1 MPQDSPKNQ
10 IAKLR
15 AEIAE
20 HERLYRIENAPVISD
35 DDFDLLVRQLKELE
49 AKYPQYADES
59 SPSRIVGND
68 LSGAFVAVEHL
79 SPMKSLD
86 NVFNSS
92 ELEEFDSRLHKTLG
106 LGGDFMYC
114 VEPKIDGAGI
124 SAVYEDGKLARLLTR
139 GDGTKGDDIT
149 RNAFVLRNLP
159 ARLTGR
165 NIPSLLEIRGEA
177 YMTRAEF
184 DRLSAAAISKNSEP
198 QHSISDNNR
207 KSPYANP
214 RNLAAGTLKLL
225 DRNVLEQRNLQVIFY
240 SFGAVEGFTLH
251 RQSELAEILRN
262 WGLPSFSWTRLA
274 HGPHEAFERI
284 CELEEVRA
292 DFPYNT
298 DGAVVK
304 LDDCSLYSRA
314 GMTSHA
320 PRWAVAWK
328 YRAERAQTKL
338 KSITLQVGRT
348 GAVTPVAELEPVF
361 ISGTTV
367 SRATLHNADNIS
379 EKDIRVGDT
388 VVIEKAGE
396 IIPAVLEVVKEL
408 RPQSATPY
416 EFPQNCPECGSRLV
430 RYGAI
435 YRCPNLSCPSQVR
448 GRIAHFASRS
458 CMDIQG
464 LGVSAV
470 DKIVETLGVK
480 DPADLYKLTLGDLLK
495 LENFKEKSAGNLLS
509 SIEASKNRE
518 LWRLIFALGILEI
531 GEQFAKDLARKYGT
545 LDALMAAPLED
556 LESNQGFGS
565 RSKKKDSDSTGGSV
579 RALSI
584 RAFFDDPN
592 NRALIE
598 RLRAAGLNFGSKPLS
613 NVDAASLPLSGKIFV
628 FTGTLQSM
636 GRSKA
641 KEIVESLGGRSA
653 SDVSKSTDFLVS
665 DGKIDGSK
673 AAKAREYGTRVLSEN
688 EFLKMVEDA
697 RGKLSLSADKSGTS
711 AESAIPEKNPSEIL
725 STVEKSAQ
733 TRENTEADSN
743 TNGRDNLQ
751 TGNFAASSGGKSM
764 PSETQE
770 KSEAHSLAHGAKKSN
785 DGKVLDRDSDSQL
798 GLALHSESGR
808 VGQNADGLSDRNIK
822 ESAGESTPKKSGKHK
837 NVPPESG
844 QMSLGI

>member
-15 AEIAE
+15 AQIAE

-124 SAVYEDGKLARLLTR
+124 SAVYENGKLVRLLTR

-159 ARLTGR
+159 MRLTGT
-165 NIPSLLEIRGEA
+165 NVPSLLEIRGEA

-184 DRLSAAAISKNSEP
+184 DRLSAAAISKNSEA
-198 QHSISDNNR
+198 QNSIPDNSR

-225 DRNVLEQRNLQVIFY
+225 DKNVLEQRNLQVIFY
-240 SFGAVEGFTLH
+240 SFGAVEGFTLR

-262 WGLPSFSWTRLA
+262 WGVPSFSWTKLA
-274 HGPHEAFERI
+274 QGPHGAFERI

-304 LDDCSLYSRA
+304 LDDCSLYPRA

-328 YRAERAQTKL
+328 YRAERANTKL

-408 RPQSATPY
+408 RPQSAVPY
-416 EFPQNCPECGSRLV
+416 EFPQNCPECSSRLV

-464 LGVSAV
+464 LGISAV
-470 DKIVETLGVK
+470 DKVVETLGVK
-480 DPADLYKLTLGDLLK
+480 DPADLYKLTLGDLLR

-545 LDALMAAPLED
+545 LDALMEAPLED

-565 RSKKKDSDSTGGSV
+565 RSKKKDADSSGGSV

-598 RLRAAGLNFGSKPLS
+598 RLRAAGLNFGSKSPS
-613 NVDAASLPLSGKIFV
+613 NVSAGSLPLSGKIFV

-636 GRSKA
+636 GRAKA

-697 RGKLSLSADKSGTS
+697 REKLSFSADENGTS
-711 AESAIPEKNPSEIL
+711 AESAIPGKNPSEIL
-725 STVEKSAQ
+725 STGAKSAQ
-733 TRENTEADSN
+733 PRESTKEDSN
-743 TNGRDNLQ
+743 IHERVNLPTSNPDASVGR
-751 TGNFAASSGGKSM
+751 KSM

-770 KSEAHSLAHGAKKSN
+770 KSEAHSFARSSKKLE
-785 DGKVLDRDSDSQL
+785 DGKVSACDSDSQF
-798 GLALHSESGR
+798 GLELCSENRRAGQKKDSLHGC
-808 VGQNADGLSDRNIK
+808 NIR
-822 ESAGESTPKKSGKHK
+822 ESAPKKSGKHK

>member
-15 AEIAE
+15 AQIAE

-106 LGGDFMYC
+106 LGGDFIYC

-124 SAVYEDGKLARLLTR
+124 SAVYENGKLVRLLTR

-159 ARLTGR
+159 MRLTGT
-165 NIPSLLEIRGEA
+165 NVPSLLEIRGEA

-184 DRLSAAAISKNSEP
+184 DRLSAAAISKNSEA
-198 QHSISDNNR
+198 QNSIPDNSR
-207 KSPYANP
+207 KFPYANP

-225 DRNVLEQRNLQVIFY
+225 DKNVLEQRNLQVIFY
-240 SFGAVEGFTLH
+240 SFGAVEGFTLR

-262 WGLPSFSWTRLA
+262 WGVPSFSWTKLA
-274 HGPHEAFERI
+274 QGPHGAFERI

-304 LDDCSLYSRA
+304 LDDCSLYPRA

-328 YRAERAQTKL
+328 YRAERANTKL

-408 RPQSATPY
+408 RPQSAVPY

-464 LGVSAV
+464 LGISAV
-470 DKIVETLGVK
+470 DKVVETLGVK
-480 DPADLYKLTLGDLLK
+480 DPADLYKLTLGDLLR

-545 LDALMAAPLED
+545 LDALMEAPLED

-565 RSKKKDSDSTGGSV
+565 RSKKKDADSSGGSV

-598 RLRAAGLNFGSKPLS
+598 RLRAAGLNFGSKSPS
-613 NVDAASLPLSGKIFV
+613 NVSAGSLPLSGKIFV

-636 GRSKA
+636 GRAKA

-697 RGKLSLSADKSGTS
+697 REKLSFSADENGTS
-711 AESAIPEKNPSEIL
+711 AESAIPGKNPSEIL
-725 STVEKSAQ
+725 STGAKSAQ
-733 TRENTEADSN
+733 PRESTKEDSN
-743 TNGRDNLQ
+743 IHERVNLPTSNPDASVGR
-751 TGNFAASSGGKSM
+751 KSM

-770 KSEAHSLAHGAKKSN
+770 KSEAHSFARSSKKLE
-785 DGKVLDRDSDSQL
+785 DGKVSACDSDSQF
-798 GLALHSESGR
+798 GLELCSENRRAGQKKDSLHGC
-808 VGQNADGLSDRNIK
+808 NIR
-822 ESAGESTPKKSGKHK
+822 ESAPKKSGKHK

>member
-15 AEIAE
+15 AQIAE

-124 SAVYEDGKLARLLTR
+124 SAVYENGKLVRLLTR

-159 ARLTGR
+159 MRLTGT
-165 NIPSLLEIRGEA
+165 NVPSLLEIRGEA

-184 DRLSAAAISKNSEP
+184 DRLSAAAISKNSEA
-198 QHSISDNNR
+198 QNSIPDNSR

-240 SFGAVEGFTLH
+240 SFGAVEGFTLR

-262 WGLPSFSWTRLA
+262 WGLPSFSWTKLA
-274 HGPHEAFERI
+274 QGPHGAFERI

-304 LDDCSLYSRA
+304 LDDCSLYPRA

-328 YRAERAQTKL
+328 YRAERANTKL

-408 RPQSATPY
+408 RPQLAVPY

-464 LGVSAV
+464 LGISAV
-470 DKIVETLGVK
+470 DKVVETLGVK
-480 DPADLYKLTLGDLLK
+480 DPADLYKLTLGDLLR

-531 GEQFAKDLARKYGT
+531 GEQFAKDLARKYAT
-545 LDALMAAPLED
+545 LDALMEAPLED

-565 RSKKKDSDSTGGSV
+565 RSKKKDADSSGGSV

-598 RLRAAGLNFGSKPLS
+598 RLRAAGLNFGSKSPS
-613 NVDAASLPLSGKIFV
+613 NVSAGSLPLSGKIFV

-636 GRSKA
+636 GRAKA

-697 RGKLSLSADKSGTS
+697 REKLSFSADENGTS
-711 AESAIPEKNPSEIL
+711 AESAILGKNPSEIL
-725 STVEKSAQ
+725 STGAKSAQ
-733 TRENTEADSN
+733 PRESTKEDSN
-743 TNGRDNLQ
+743 IHERVNLPTSNPDASVGR
-751 TGNFAASSGGKSM
+751 KSM

-770 KSEAHSLAHGAKKSN
+770 KSEAHSLARSSKKLE
-785 DGKVLDRDSDSQL
+785 DGKVSACDSDSQF
-798 GLALHSESGR
+798 GLELCSENRRAGQKKDSLHGC
-808 VGQNADGLSDRNIK
+808 NIR
-822 ESAGESTPKKSGKHK
+822 ESAPKKSGKHK

>member
-15 AEIAE
+15 AQIAE

-124 SAVYEDGKLARLLTR
+124 SAVYENGKLVRLLTR

-159 ARLTGR
+159 MRLTGT
-165 NIPSLLEIRGEA
+165 NVPSLLEIRGEA

-184 DRLSAAAISKNSEP
+184 DRLSAAAISKNSEA
-198 QHSISDNNR
+198 QNSIPDNSR

-225 DRNVLEQRNLQVIFY
+225 DKNVLEQRNLQVIFY
-240 SFGAVEGFTLH
+240 SFGAVEGFTLR

-262 WGLPSFSWTRLA
+262 WGLPSFSWTKLA
-274 HGPHEAFERI
+274 QGPHGAFERI

-304 LDDCSLYSRA
+304 LDDCSLYPRA

-328 YRAERAQTKL
+328 YRAERANTKL

-408 RPQSATPY
+408 RPQSAVPY

-464 LGVSAV
+464 LGISAV
-470 DKIVETLGVK
+470 DKVVETLGVK
-480 DPADLYKLTLGDLLK
+480 DPADLYKLTLGDLLR

-545 LDALMAAPLED
+545 LDVLMEAPLED

-565 RSKKKDSDSTGGSV
+565 RSKKKDADSSGGSV

-598 RLRAAGLNFGSKPLS
+598 RLRAAGLNFGSKSPS
-613 NVDAASLPLSGKIFV
+613 NVSAGSLPLSGKIFV

-636 GRSKA
+636 GRAKA

-697 RGKLSLSADKSGTS
+697 REKLSFSADENGTS
-711 AESAIPEKNPSEIL
+711 AESAIPGKNPSEIL
-725 STVEKSAQ
+725 STGAKSAQ
-733 TRENTEADSN
+733 PRESTKEDSN
-743 TNGRDNLQ
+743 IHERVNLPTSNPDSSVGR
-751 TGNFAASSGGKSM
+751 KSM

-770 KSEAHSLAHGAKKSN
+770 KSEAHSFARSSKKLE
-785 DGKVLDRDSDSQL
+785 DGKVSACDSDSQF
-798 GLALHSESGR
+798 GLELCSENRRAGQKKDSLHGC
-808 VGQNADGLSDRNIK
+808 NIR
-822 ESAGESTPKKSGKHK
+822 ESAPKKSGKHK

>member
-15 AEIAE
+15 AQIAE

-124 SAVYEDGKLARLLTR
+124 SAVYENGKLVRLLTR

-159 ARLTGR
+159 MRLTGT
-165 NIPSLLEIRGEA
+165 NVPSLLEIRGEA
-177 YMTRAEF
+177 YMTHAEF
-184 DRLSAAAISKNSEP
+184 DRLSAAAISKNSEA
-198 QHSISDNNR
+198 QNSIPDNSR

-225 DRNVLEQRNLQVIFY
+225 DKNVLEQRNLQVIFY
-240 SFGAVEGFTLH
+240 SFGAVEGFTLR

-262 WGLPSFSWTRLA
+262 WGLPSFSWTKLA
-274 HGPHEAFERI
+274 QGPHGAFERI

-304 LDDCSLYSRA
+304 LDDCSLYPRA

-328 YRAERAQTKL
+328 YRAERANTKL

-408 RPQSATPY
+408 RPQLAVPY

-464 LGVSAV
+464 LGISAV
-470 DKIVETLGVK
+470 DKVVETLGVK
-480 DPADLYKLTLGDLLK
+480 DPADLYKLTLGDLLR

-545 LDALMAAPLED
+545 LDALMEAPLED

-565 RSKKKDSDSTGGSV
+565 RSKKKDADSSGGSV

-598 RLRAAGLNFGSKPLS
+598 RLRAAGLNFGSKSPS
-613 NVDAASLPLSGKIFV
+613 NVSAGSLPLSGKIFV

-636 GRSKA
+636 GRAKA

-653 SDVSKSTDFLVS
+653 SDVSRSTDFLVS

-697 RGKLSLSADKSGTS
+697 REKLSFSADENGTS
-711 AESAIPEKNPSEIL
+711 AESAILGKNPSEIL
-725 STVEKSAQ
+725 STGAKSAQ
-733 TRENTEADSN
+733 PRESTKEDSN
-743 TNGRDNLQ
+743 IHERVNLPTSNPDASVGR
-751 TGNFAASSGGKSM
+751 KSM

-770 KSEAHSLAHGAKKSN
+770 KSEAHSLARSSKKLE
-785 DGKVLDRDSDSQL
+785 DGKVSACDSDSQF
-798 GLALHSESGR
+798 GLELCSENRRAGQKKDSLHGC
-808 VGQNADGLSDRNIK
+808 NIR
-822 ESAGESTPKKSGKHK
+822 ESAPKKPGKHK

>member
-15 AEIAE
+15 AQIAE

-124 SAVYEDGKLARLLTR
+124 SAIYENGKLVRLLTR

-159 ARLTGR
+159 MRLTGT
-165 NIPSLLEIRGEA
+165 NVPSLLEIRGEA

-184 DRLSAAAISKNSEP
+184 DRLSAAAISKNSEA
-198 QHSISDNNR
+198 QNSIPDNSR

-225 DRNVLEQRNLQVIFY
+225 DKNVLEQRNLQVIFY
-240 SFGAVEGFTLH
+240 SFGAVEGFTLR

-262 WGLPSFSWTRLA
+262 WGLPSFSWTKLA
-274 HGPHEAFERI
+274 QGPHGAFERI

-304 LDDCSLYSRA
+304 LDDCSLYPRA

-328 YRAERAQTKL
+328 YRAERANTKL

-408 RPQSATPY
+408 RPQSAVPY

-464 LGVSAV
+464 LGISAV
-470 DKIVETLGVK
+470 DKVVETLGVK
-480 DPADLYKLTLGDLLK
+480 DPADLYKLTLGDLLR

-545 LDALMAAPLED
+545 LDALMEAPLED

-565 RSKKKDSDSTGGSV
+565 RSKKKDADSSGGSV

-598 RLRAAGLNFGSKPLS
+598 RLRAAGLNFGSKSPS
-613 NVDAASLPLSGKIFV
+613 NVSAGSLPLSGKIFV

-665 DGKIDGSK
+665 DGEIDGSK
-673 AAKAREYGTRVLSEN
+673 AAKAREYGTRVLLEN

-697 RGKLSLSADKSGTS
+697 REKLSFSADENGTS
-711 AESAIPEKNPSEIL
+711 AESAIPGKNPSEIL
-725 STVEKSAQ
+725 FTGAKSAQ
-733 TRENTEADSN
+733 PRESTKEDSN
-743 TNGRDNLQ
+743 IHERVNLPTSNPDASVGR
-751 TGNFAASSGGKSM
+751 KSM

-770 KSEAHSLAHGAKKSN
+770 KSEAHSLARSSKKLE
-785 DGKVLDRDSDSQL
+785 DGKVSACDSDSRF
-798 GLALHSESGR
+798 GLELYSENRRAGQKKDSLHSC
-808 VGQNADGLSDRNIK
+808 NIR
-822 ESAGESTPKKSGKHK
+822 ESALKKSGKHK

>member
-15 AEIAE
+15 AQIAE

-124 SAVYEDGKLARLLTR
+124 SAVYENGKLVRLLTR

-159 ARLTGR
+159 MRLTGT
-165 NIPSLLEIRGEA
+165 NVPSLLEIRGEA

-184 DRLSAAAISKNSEP
+184 DRLSAAAISKNSEA
-198 QHSISDNNR
+198 QNSIPDNSR

-225 DRNVLEQRNLQVIFY
+225 DKNVLEQRNLQVIFY
-240 SFGAVEGFTLH
+240 SFGAVEGFTLR

-262 WGLPSFSWTRLA
+262 WGVPSFSWTKLA
-274 HGPHEAFERI
+274 QGPHGAFERI

-304 LDDCSLYSRA
+304 LDDCSLYPRA

-328 YRAERAQTKL
+328 YRAERANTKL

-408 RPQSATPY
+408 RPQSAVPY

-464 LGVSAV
+464 LGISAV
-470 DKIVETLGVK
+470 DKVVETLGVK
-480 DPADLYKLTLGDLLK
+480 DPADLYKLTLGDLLR

-545 LDALMAAPLED
+545 LDALMEAPLED

-565 RSKKKDSDSTGGSV
+565 RSKKKDADSSGGSV

-598 RLRAAGLNFGSKPLS
+598 RLRAAGLNFGSKSPS
-613 NVDAASLPLSGKIFV
+613 NVSAGSLPLSGKIFV

-636 GRSKA
+636 GRAKA

-697 RGKLSLSADKSGTS
+697 REKLSFSADENATS
-711 AESAIPEKNPSEIL
+711 AESAILGKNPSEIL
-725 STVEKSAQ
+725 STGAKSAQ
-733 TRENTEADSN
+733 PRESTKEDSN
-743 TNGRDNLQ
+743 IHERVNLPTSNPDASVGR
-751 TGNFAASSGGKSM
+751 KSM

-770 KSEAHSLAHGAKKSN
+770 KSEAHSFARSSKKLE
-785 DGKVLDRDSDSQL
+785 DGKVSACDSDSQF
-798 GLALHSESGR
+798 GLELCSENRRAGQKKDSLHGC
-808 VGQNADGLSDRNIK
+808 NIR
-822 ESAGESTPKKSGKHK
+822 ESAPKKSGKHK
-837 NVPPESG
+837 NIPPESG

>member
-15 AEIAE
+15 AQIAE

-124 SAVYEDGKLARLLTR
+124 SAVYENGKLVRLLTR

-159 ARLTGR
+159 MRLTGT
-165 NIPSLLEIRGEA
+165 NVPSLLEIRGEA

-184 DRLSAAAISKNSEP
+184 DRLSAAAISKNSEA
-198 QHSISDNNR
+198 QNSIPDNSR

-225 DRNVLEQRNLQVIFY
+225 DKNVLEQRNLQVIFY
-240 SFGAVEGFTLH
+240 SFGAVEGFTLS

-262 WGLPSFSWTRLA
+262 WGLPSFSWTKLA
-274 HGPHEAFERI
+274 QGPHGAFERI

-304 LDDCSLYSRA
+304 LDDCSLYPRA

-328 YRAERAQTKL
+328 YRAERANTKL

-408 RPQSATPY
+408 RPQSAVPY

-464 LGVSAV
+464 LGISAV
-470 DKIVETLGVK
+470 DKVVETLGVK
-480 DPADLYKLTLGDLLK
+480 DPADLYKLTLGDLLR

-545 LDALMAAPLED
+545 LDALMEAPLED

-565 RSKKKDSDSTGGSV
+565 RSKKKDADSSGGSV

-598 RLRAAGLNFGSKPLS
+598 RLRAAGLNFGSKSPS
-613 NVDAASLPLSGKIFV
+613 NVSAGSLPLSGKIFV

-636 GRSKA
+636 GRAKA

-697 RGKLSLSADKSGTS
+697 REKLSFSADENGTS
-711 AESAIPEKNPSEIL
+711 AESAIPGKNPSEIL
-725 STVEKSAQ
+725 STGAKSAQ
-733 TRENTEADSN
+733 PRESTKEDSN
-743 TNGRDNLQ
+743 IHERVNLPTSNPDASVGR
-751 TGNFAASSGGKSM
+751 KSM

-770 KSEAHSLAHGAKKSN
+770 KSEAHSFARSSKKLE
-785 DGKVLDRDSDSQL
+785 DGKVSACDSDSQF
-798 GLALHSESGR
+798 GLELYSENRRAGQKKDSLHGC
-808 VGQNADGLSDRNIK
+808 NIR
-822 ESAGESTPKKSGKHK
+822 ESAPKKSGKHK
-837 NVPPESG
+837 NVPPECG

>member
-15 AEIAE
+15 AQIAE

-124 SAVYEDGKLARLLTR
+124 SAVYENGKLVRLLTR

-159 ARLTGR
+159 MRLTGT
-165 NIPSLLEIRGEA
+165 NVPSLLEIRGEA

-184 DRLSAAAISKNSEP
+184 DRLSAAAISKNSEA
-198 QHSISDNNR
+198 QNSIPDNSR

-225 DRNVLEQRNLQVIFY
+225 DKNVLEQRNLQVIFY
-240 SFGAVEGFTLH
+240 SFGAVEGFTLR

-262 WGLPSFSWTRLA
+262 WGLPSFSWTKLA
-274 HGPHEAFERI
+274 QGPHGAFERI

-304 LDDCSLYSRA
+304 LDDCSLYPRA

-328 YRAERAQTKL
+328 YRAERANTKL

-408 RPQSATPY
+408 RPQSAVPY

-464 LGVSAV
+464 LGISAV
-470 DKIVETLGVK
+470 DKVVETLGVK
-480 DPADLYKLTLGDLLK
+480 DPADLYKLTLGDLLR

-545 LDALMAAPLED
+545 LDALMEAPLED

-565 RSKKKDSDSTGGSV
+565 RSKKKDADSSGGSV

-592 NRALIE
+592 NRALVE
-598 RLRAAGLNFGSKPLS
+598 RLRAAGLNFGSKSPS
-613 NVDAASLPLSGKIFV
+613 NVSAGSLPLSGKIFV

-636 GRSKA
+636 GRAKA

-697 RGKLSLSADKSGTS
+697 REKLSFSADENGTS
-711 AESAIPEKNPSEIL
+711 AESAISGKNPSEIL
-725 STVEKSAQ
+725 STGAKSAQ
-733 TRENTEADSN
+733 PRESTKEDSN
-743 TNGRDNLQ
+743 IHERVNLPTSNPDASVGR
-751 TGNFAASSGGKSM
+751 KSM

-770 KSEAHSLAHGAKKSN
+770 KSEAHSFARSSKKLE
-785 DGKVLDRDSDSQL
+785 DGKVSACDSDSQF
-798 GLALHSESGR
+798 GLELCSENRRAGQKKDSLHGC
-808 VGQNADGLSDRNIK
+808 NIR
-822 ESAGESTPKKSGKHK
+822 ESAPKKSGKHK

>member
-15 AEIAE
+15 AQIAE

-124 SAVYEDGKLARLLTR
+124 SAVYENGKLVRLLTR

-159 ARLTGR
+159 MRLTGT
-165 NIPSLLEIRGEA
+165 NVPSLLEIRGEA

-184 DRLSAAAISKNSEP
+184 DRLSAAAISKNSEA
-198 QHSISDNNR
+198 QNSIPDNSR

-225 DRNVLEQRNLQVIFY
+225 DKNVLEQRNLQVIFY
-240 SFGAVEGFTLH
+240 SFGAVEGFTLR

-262 WGLPSFSWTRLA
+262 WGVPSFSWTKLA
-274 HGPHEAFERI
+274 QGPHGAFERI

-304 LDDCSLYSRA
+304 LDDCSLYPRA

-328 YRAERAQTKL
+328 YRAERANTKL
-338 KSITLQVGRT
+338 KFITLQVGRT

-408 RPQSATPY
+408 RPQSAVPY

-464 LGVSAV
+464 LGISAV
-470 DKIVETLGVK
+470 DKVVETLGVK
-480 DPADLYKLTLGDLLK
+480 DPADLYKLTLGDLLR

-545 LDALMAAPLED
+545 LDVLMEAPLED

-565 RSKKKDSDSTGGSV
+565 RSKKKDADSSGGSV

-598 RLRAAGLNFGSKPLS
+598 RLRAAGLNFGSKSPS
-613 NVDAASLPLSGKIFV
+613 NVSAGSLPLSGKIFV

-636 GRSKA
+636 GRAKA

-697 RGKLSLSADKSGTS
+697 REKLSFSADENGTS
-711 AESAIPEKNPSEIL
+711 AESAILGKNPSEIL
-725 STVEKSAQ
+725 STGAKSAQ
-733 TRENTEADSN
+733 PRESTKEDSN
-743 TNGRDNLQ
+743 IHERVNLPTSNPDASVGR
-751 TGNFAASSGGKSM
+751 KSM

-770 KSEAHSLAHGAKKSN
+770 KSEAHSFARSSKKLE
-785 DGKVLDRDSDSQL
+785 DGKVSACDSDSQFGFEL
-798 GLALHSESGR
+798 CSENRRAGQKKDSLHGC
-808 VGQNADGLSDRNIK
+808 NIR
-822 ESAGESTPKKSGKHK
+822 ESAPKKSGKHK